1 MIVLNRREFESII
14 LKNAEDFFDYFRL
27 PCIAVRAEK
36 SVETSSW
43 LADVFESLGALRVEK
58 WTEQGGSPVVF
69 AEFAGR
75 SDRTVLFYNHYDV
88 QPPEPLEEWETDPFE
103 PVVRDGRLIA
113 RGACDDKGELVLRL
127 ALVKYFQEHGG
138 LPLGLKFFVE
148 GEEEVGSP
156 HVREAVESH
165 IADLKC
171 DACIWEGGSR
181 DANGRFEIVG
191 GLKGIAA
198 FDASVRTA
206 SGDLHSSKSCYAPNA
221 AVRLVQG
228 LSSLFDSSGRLA
240 CGKCSA
246 SVRNLNSAEE
256 KFVEKM
262 DVNVRRLAED
272 DGIIGE
278 LITDDVEK
286 ALVNEPSLS
295 INGLSAGYEGE
306 GVKTIIPCVARAKL
320 DCRLAPSQDPA
331 SVFEALRSQLAE
343 NGYPDIKLTY
353 VVGQPGYRADV
364 SSEFVREAIEVARE
378 VFGNDGMSYVL
389 NSPIAGPAYVFGRT
403 LTVPLLGFGIGYP
416 GQKMHAP
423 NENIRLDD
431 FCSAGWYLL
440 KLLERMSEGK

>member
-1 MIVLNRREFESII
+1 MIALNRREFENII
-14 LKNAEDFFDYFRL
+14 LKNAEDFLDYFHF
-27 PCIAVRAEK
+27 PCIAAIGEK

-43 LADVFESLGALRVEK
+43 LADVFASLGARRVEK
-58 WTEQGGSPVVF
+58 WTKQGGSPVVF
-69 AEFAGR
+69 SEFAGR

-88 QPPEPLEEWETDPFE
+88 QPPEPLEEWKTDPFE

-138 LPLGLKFFVE
+138 LPVGLKFFVE

-156 HVREAVESH
+156 HVRAAVEEHVS
-165 IADLKC
+165 DLKC
-171 DACIWEGGSR
+171 DACIWEGGAR

-198 FDASVRTA
+198 FEASVKTA

-228 LSSLFDSSGRLA
+228 LSSLFDSSGRLS

-246 SVRNLNSAEE
+246 LVQNLTPTEE
-256 KFVEKM
+256 KFVEGM
-262 DVNVRRLAED
+262 DVDERKLRED
-272 DGIIGE
+272 DGIIGS
-278 LITDDVEK
+278 LITDDVAD

-295 INGLSAGYEGE
+295 INGLSAGYEGD
-306 GVKTIIPCVARAKL
+306 GVKTIIPCVASAKL
-320 DCRLAPSQDPA
+320 DCRLSPSQDPA
-331 SVFEALRSQLAE
+331 SVFEAIRSQLVE
-343 NGYPDIKLTY
+343 NGYPDIRLTY

-364 SSEFVREAIEVARE
+364 SSEFVRAALGVAQE
-378 VFGNDGMSYVL
+378 VFGDDGVSYVL
-389 NSPIAGPAYVFGRT
+389 NSPIAGPAYAFGRT
-403 LTVPLLGFGIGYP
+403 LAVPLLGFGIGYP

-423 NENIRLDD
+423 NENIRLAD
-431 FCSAGWYLL
+431 FCAAGWYML
-440 KLLERMSEGK
+440 KLLERMAG